1 MWRRTLRV
9 SEALFYSI
17 LRGIVMLFRRRAED
31 ALKAFDGLPEPPP
44 VEHVGDL
51 LTPLMWQ
58 ARKQAWAAAAL
69 FLRGQARKAGA
80 PESWIPPQPGYS
92 PKTIA
97 RTIRGTQGALS
108 SPEGMRRLERTLE
121 GHVLAAA
128 RRTVADAVDTAPS
141 SIELVEGALD
151 DLAKDLEEF
160 SENAQKAI
168 VEDVEKVEAR
178 RRPRM
183 SLEEAFEKVADRIEE
198 AVRTLDEEELVKE
211 RHRSMKVFSEV
222 PDKYRRNSRGEL
234 IARPFA
240 FARVTHPN
248 KNGPCGFCAMLA
260 SRGPVYKSSESA
272 GLRVDKF
279 HANCVVGDTK
289 VSGPDVKV
297 GYRRYYEGEIVTL
310 VTAGGHE
317 LTITPNHPVLTDRGW
332 VNAGDLQEGD
342 NLVSGTFGNGYLT
355 LRPCEDDA
363 PPSIEDVVS
372 ALSMVGATRVSG
384 VPTSPEEFHGDGC
397 DSKVDIVACDN
408 LLGDV
413 RDASV
418 IEPSSEEDFEVGAR
432 ALSGEGLSR
441 SGLGGMEA
449 LFWSL
454 LASGEELSGLCATHF
469 DLLFGDSLPAE
480 TRGLLAPSN
489 GEVGFLEPSPDDSAA
504 DAEHLGHLV
513 DALPRLVNLVEV
525 GRGCDSLR
533 ADAPHLG
540 ERFDPPA
547 AKGEAERLRVFVEY
561 GGRLL
566 ERLGF
571 MVKTDRLIDKGVRQY
586 VGHVYNL
593 QTSEGWYSANS
604 IVTSNC
610 FCTVTPV
617 FTSKHWEGKE
627 QQVGYERVYNEVVRD
642 QDLHGED
649 ARRAMDKYFRE
660 KQKERK

>member
-1 MWRRTLRV
+1 M

-17 LRGIVMLFRRRAED
+17 LRSIVMLFRRRAED

-69 FLRGQARKAGA
+69 FLRGQARKAGV

-97 RTIRGTQGALS
+97 RTIRGTQGALK

-141 SIELVEGALD
+141 SIELIEGALD
-151 DLAKDLEEF
+151 DLEKDIEEF

-168 VEDVEKVEAR
+168 IEDVEKVESR

-183 SLEEAFEKVADRIEE
+183 SLEEAFEKVADRVEE
-198 AVRTLDEEELVKE
+198 AVRTLDEEGLVKE
-211 RHRSMKVFSEV
+211 RHRSMKVFSDV

-355 LRPCEDDA
+355 LGPGEDDA

-372 ALSMVGATRVSG
+372 ALSMVGATRVGG
-384 VPTSPEEFHGDGC
+384 VPVSAEEFHGDGG
-397 DSKVDIVACDN
+397 DSEVDIVARNN
-408 LLGDV
+408 LFGGV
-413 RDASV
+413 GDASV
-418 IEPSSEEDFEVGAR
+418 IEPSPKEDFKVGA
-432 ALSGEGLSR
+432 ATLSSEGFSSPSLSDVESLFWGELSSGECLD
-441 SGLGGMEA
+441 
-449 LFWSL
+449 
-454 LASGEELSGLCATHF
+454 GLCATHF
-469 DLLFGDSLPAE
+469 NLLFGDSLPAE
-480 TRGLLAPSN
+480 ARGFFASPN
-489 GEVGFLEPSPDDSAA
+489 GEVGLLEPSPDYSAA
-504 DAEHLGHLV
+504 DTEHLGHLI
-513 DALPRLVNLVEV
+513 DALPRLVNLLEV

-533 ADAPHLG
+533 ADAPHFG
-540 ERFDPPA
+540 ERFDPPTT
-547 AKGEAERLRVFVEY
+547 KGEAERLGVFAEY

-566 ERLGF
+566 ERLGL
-571 MVKTDRLIDKGVRQY
+571 MVKTDRLVNKSVRQY

-604 IVTSNC
+604 IITSNC

-617 FTSKHWEGKE
+617 FTSKHWEGKD
-627 QQVGYERVYNEVVRD
+627 QQVAFERVYNEVVRD
-642 QDLHGED
+642 QDLHGVD

-660 KQKERK
+660 KLKERK

>member
-1 MWRRTLRV
+1 M

-17 LRGIVMLFRRRAED
+17 LRSIVMLFRRRVED
-31 ALKAFDGLPEPPP
+31 TLRPLENLPEPPP
-44 VEHVGDL
+44 REHVGEL
-51 LTPLMWQ
+51 LTPIMWQ

-69 FLRGQARKAGA
+69 FLRGQARKAGV
-80 PESWIPPQPGYS
+80 PESWVPPQPGYS
-92 PKTIA
+92 PKTID
-97 RTIRGTQGALS
+97 RTIRDVQGALD

-128 RRTVADAVDTAPS
+128 RRTVADATDTAPS
-141 SIELVEGALD
+141 SIDLIEGALD

-160 SENAQKAI
+160 SEHTQKAI
-168 VEDVEKVEAR
+168 VEDVKKVEAR

-183 SLEEAFEKVADRIEE
+183 TLEEAFEKVADRIEE
-198 AVRTLDEEELVKE
+198 AVRTLDEEELVKD
-211 RHRSMKVFSEV
+211 RHRGMKVFSDV

-317 LTITPNHPVLTDRGW
+317 LAITPNHPVLTDRGW

-355 LRPCEDDA
+355 LRPGEDDA

-384 VPTSPEEFHGDGC
+384 VPVSAEEFHGDGG
-397 DSKVDIVACDN
+397 DSEVDIVARDN
-408 LLGDV
+408 LLGNV
-413 RDASV
+413 GDAPV
-418 IEPSSEEDFEVGAR
+418 VEPPSEEGFEVGSA
-432 ALSGEGLSR
+432 ALSSEGFPRPS
-441 SGLGGMEA
+441 LGNMEA
-449 LFWSL
+449 LFW
-454 LASGEELSGLCATHF
+454 GGLSSSECLDGLCATHF
-469 DLLFGDSLPAE
+469 NLLFGDSLPPE
-480 TRGLLAPSN
+480 SRGFLAPPN
-489 GEVGFLEPSPDDSAA
+489 GEVSFLEPSPDDSAT
-504 DAEHLGHLV
+504 DAEHLCHLI
-513 DALPRLVNLVEV
+513 DALPRLVNLLEV
-525 GRGCDSLR
+525 GRGGDSLR

-540 ERFDPPA
+540 ERFDPPS
-547 AKGEAERLRVFVEY
+547 AKSEAERLGVFAEY

-571 MVKTDRLIDKGVRQY
+571 MVETDRLVNKGVRQY
-586 VGHVYNL
+586 AGHVYNL

-604 IVTSNC
+604 IITSNC

-617 FTSKHWEGKE
+617 FTSKHWEGKD
-627 QQVGYERVYNEVVRD
+627 QQVGFERVYNEVVRD
-642 QDLHGED
+642 QDLHGVD

-660 KQKERK
+660 KLKERK

>member
-1 MWRRTLRV
+1 M

-17 LRGIVMLFRRRAED
+17 LRSIVMLFRRRVED
-31 ALKAFDGLPEPPP
+31 TLRPLENLPEPPP
-44 VEHVGDL
+44 RERVGEL
-51 LTPLMWQ
+51 LTPIMWQ

-69 FLRGQARKAGA
+69 FLRGQARKAGV
-80 PESWIPPQPGYS
+80 PESWVPPQPGYS
-92 PKTIA
+92 PKTIG
-97 RTIRGTQGALS
+97 RTIRDVQGALD

-128 RRTVADAVDTAPS
+128 RRTVADATDTAPS
-141 SIELVEGALD
+141 SIDLIEGALD

-160 SENAQKAI
+160 SEHAQKAI
-168 VEDVEKVEAR
+168 VEDVKKVEAR

-183 SLEEAFEKVADRIEE
+183 TLEEAFEKVADRIEE
-198 AVRTLDEEELVKE
+198 AVRTLDEEELVKD
-211 RHRSMKVFSEV
+211 RHRGMKVFSDV

-272 GLRVDKF
+272 GLRVDRF

-342 NLVSGTFGNGYLT
+342 NLVSGAFGNGYLA
-355 LRPCEDDA
+355 LGPSEDDA

-372 ALSMVGATRVSG
+372 ALSMVGATRVSS
-384 VPTSPEEFHGDGC
+384 VPVSAEEFHGDGG
-397 DSKVDIVACDN
+397 DSEVDIVARDN
-408 LLGDV
+408 LLGNV
-413 RDASV
+413 GDAPV
-418 IEPSSEEDFEVGAR
+418 VEPPSEEGFEVGSA
-432 ALSGEGLSR
+432 ALSSEGFPRPS
-441 SGLGGMEA
+441 LGNMEA
-449 LFWSL
+449 LFW
-454 LASGEELSGLCATHF
+454 GGLSSSECLDGLCATHF
-469 DLLFGDSLPAE
+469 NLLFGDSLPPE
-480 TRGLLAPSN
+480 SRGFLASPN
-489 GEVGFLEPSPDDSAA
+489 GEVSFLEPSPDDSAT
-504 DAEHLGHLV
+504 DAEYLCHLI
-513 DALPRLVNLVEV
+513 DALPRLVNLSEV

-533 ADAPHLG
+533 ADAPHFG

-547 AKGEAERLRVFVEY
+547 AEGESERLRVFAEY

-566 ERLGF
+566 ERLGL
-571 MVKTDRLIDKGVRQY
+571 MVKTDRLIDKSVRQY

-604 IVTSNC
+604 IIASNC

-617 FTSKHWEGKE
+617 FTSKHWEGKD
-627 QQVGYERVYNEVVRD
+627 QQVGFERVYNEVVRD
-642 QDLHGED
+642 QDLHGVD

-660 KQKERK
+660 KLKERK

>member
-1 MWRRTLRV
+1 MRRPASSSTSRRSSCVARRLVETRWMPMRAWTCLRLPRLPRMRRRPLRV

-141 SIELVEGALD
+141 SIELIEGALD
-151 DLAKDLEEF
+151 DMAKDLEEF
-160 SENAQKAI
+160 SETTQKAI
-168 VEDVEKVEAR
+168 VEDVEKVESR

-183 SLEEAFEKVADRIEE
+183 TLDEAFEKVADRIEE
-198 AVRTLDEEELVKE
+198 AVRTLDEEGLVKE
-211 RHRSMKVFSEV
+211 HHRGMKVFSDV

-272 GLRVDKF
+272 GLRVDRF
-279 HANCVVGDTK
+279 HEA
-289 VSGPDVKV
+289 
-297 GYRRYYEGEIVTL
+297 
-310 VTAGGHE
+310 
-317 LTITPNHPVLTDRGW
+317 
-332 VNAGDLQEGD
+332 
-342 NLVSGTFGNGYLT
+342 
-355 LRPCEDDA
+355 
-363 PPSIEDVVS
+363 
-372 ALSMVGATRVSG
+372 
-384 VPTSPEEFHGDGC
+384 
-397 DSKVDIVACDN
+397 
-408 LLGDV
+408 
-413 RDASV
+413 
-418 IEPSSEEDFEVGAR
+418 DF
-432 ALSGEGLSR
+432 
-441 SGLGGMEA
+441 
-449 LFWSL
+449 
-454 LASGEELSGLCATHF
+454 C
-469 DLLFGDSLPAE
+469 
-480 TRGLLAPSN
+480 
-489 GEVGFLEPSPDDSAA
+489 
-504 DAEHLGHLV
+504 
-513 DALPRLVNLVEV
+513 
-525 GRGCDSLR
+525 
-533 ADAPHLG
+533 
-540 ERFDPPA
+540 
-547 AKGEAERLRVFVEY
+547 
-561 GGRLL
+561 
-566 ERLGF
+566 
-571 MVKTDRLIDKGVRQY
+571 
-586 VGHVYNL
+586 
-593 QTSEGWYSANS
+593 S
-604 IVTSNC
+604 IV
-610 FCTVTPV
+610 PV

-627 QQVGYERVYNEVVRD
+627 QQVAFERVYNEVVRD
-642 QDLHGED
+642 QDLHGVD

-660 KQKERK
+660 KLKERK

>member
-1 MWRRTLRV
+1 M

-69 FLRGQARKAGA
+69 FLRGQARKAGV

-97 RTIRGTQGALS
+97 RTIRGTQGALK

-141 SIELVEGALD
+141 SIELIEGALD

-160 SENAQKAI
+160 SERTQKAI
-168 VEDVEKVEAR
+168 VEDVEKVEGR

-183 SLEEAFEKVADRIEE
+183 SLEEAFEKVADRVEE

-211 RHRSMKVFSEV
+211 RHRSMKVFSDV

-355 LRPCEDDA
+355 LGPSEDNA
-363 PPSIEDVVS
+363 PPSIEDVVR
-372 ALSMVGATRVSG
+372 ALSVVGATRVGG
-384 VPTSPEEFHGDGC
+384 VPVSAEEFHGDGG
-397 DSKVDIVACDN
+397 DSEVDIVARDN
-408 LLGDV
+408 LLGNV
-413 RDASV
+413 GDASV
-418 IEPSSEEDFEVGAR
+418 IEPPSQEGFEVGATT
-432 ALSGEGLSR
+432 LSGEGLSR
-441 SGLGGMEA
+441 PSFGSVEA
-449 LFWSL
+449 LL
-454 LASGEELSGLCATHF
+454 RGALASSESLSGLCAAHF
-469 DLLFGDSLPAE
+469 NLLFGDSLPAE
-480 TRGLLAPSN
+480 MRGLLASSD
-489 GEVGFLEPSPDDSAA
+489 GESGFSEPPIDDGAA

-513 DALPRLVNLVEV
+513 DALPRLVNLLEV

-533 ADAPHLG
+533 ADAPHFG

-547 AKGEAERLRVFVEY
+547 AKGEAERLRVFAEY

-571 MVKTDRLIDKGVRQY
+571 MVEADRLVNKSVRQY
-586 VGHVYNL
+586 AGHVYNL

-604 IVTSNC
+604 IITSNC
-610 FCTVTPV
+610 FCSIVPV

-627 QQVGYERVYNEVVRD
+627 QQVAFERVYNEVVRD
-642 QDLHGED
+642 QDLHGVD

-660 KQKERK
+660 KLKERK

>member
-1 MWRRTLRV
+1 M

-17 LRGIVMLFRRRAED
+17 LRSIVMLFRRRAEG

-69 FLRGQARKAGA
+69 FLRGQARKAGV

-108 SPEGMRRLERTLE
+108 SSEGMRRLERALE

-128 RRTVADAVDTAPS
+128 RRTVADAVDTAPN
-141 SIELVEGALD
+141 SIGLIEGALD

-160 SENAQKAI
+160 SEHTQKVI
-168 VEDVEKVEAR
+168 IEDVEKVESR

-183 SLEEAFEKVADRIEE
+183 SLEEAFEKVADRVEE

-211 RHRSMKVFSEV
+211 RHRSMKVFSDV

-260 SRGPVYKSSESA
+260 SRGPVYKTSESA

-342 NLVSGTFGNGYLT
+342 NLVSGTFGNGYLA
-355 LRPCEDDA
+355 LRPGEDDA

-372 ALSMVGATRVSG
+372 ALSVVGATRVGG
-384 VPTSPEEFHGDGC
+384 VPVSAKEFHGDGG
-397 DSKVDIVACDN
+397 DSEVDIVARDN
-408 LLGDV
+408 LFGNV
-413 RDASV
+413 GDASV
-418 IEPSSEEDFEVGAR
+418 IEPPSQEGFEVGAR

-441 SGLGGMEA
+441 SSLGSVEA
-449 LFWSL
+449 LLRGSL
-454 LASGEELSGLCATHF
+454 YSSESLSGLCATHF
-469 DLLFGDSLPAE
+469 NLLFGDSLPAE
-480 TRGLLAPSN
+480 MRRLLASSD
-489 GEVGFLEPSPDDSAA
+489 GESGFSEPPIDDGAA
-504 DAEHLGHLV
+504 DAEHLGHLI
-513 DALPRLVNLVEV
+513 DALPGLVNLLEV

-533 ADAPHLG
+533 ADAPHFG

-547 AKGEAERLRVFVEY
+547 AKGEAERLRVFAEY

-571 MVKTDRLIDKGVRQY
+571 MVEADRLVNKSVRQY
-586 VGHVYNL
+586 AGHVYNL

-604 IVTSNC
+604 IITSNC

-617 FTSKHWEGKE
+617 FTSKRWEGKD
-627 QQVGYERVYNEVVRD
+627 QQVGFERVYNEVVRG
-642 QDLHGED
+642 QDLHGAD

-660 KQKERK
+660 KLKERK

>member
-1 MWRRTLRV
+1 M

-17 LRGIVMLFRRRAED
+17 LRSIVMLFRRRVED
-31 ALKAFDGLPEPPP
+31 TLRPLENLPEPPP
-44 VEHVGDL
+44 REHVGEL
-51 LTPLMWQ
+51 LTPIVWQ

-69 FLRGQARKAGA
+69 FLRGQARKAGV
-80 PESWIPPQPGYS
+80 PESWVPPQPGYS
-92 PKTIA
+92 PKTID
-97 RTIRGTQGALS
+97 RTIRDVQGALD

-128 RRTVADAVDTAPS
+128 RRTVADATDTAPS
-141 SIELVEGALD
+141 SIDLIEGALD

-160 SENAQKAI
+160 SEHTQKAI
-168 VEDVEKVEAR
+168 VEDVEKVEGR

-183 SLEEAFEKVADRIEE
+183 TLEEAFEKVADRIEE
-198 AVRTLDEEELVKE
+198 AVRTLDEEELVKD
-211 RHRSMKVFSEV
+211 RHRDMKVFSDV

-272 GLRVDKF
+272 GLRVDRF

-332 VNAGDLQEGD
+332 VSAGDLQEGD
-342 NLVSGTFGNGYLT
+342 NLVSGTFGNGYLA
-355 LRPCEDDA
+355 LGPDEDDA

-372 ALSMVGATRVSG
+372 ALGMVGATRIGG
-384 VPTSPEEFHGDGC
+384 VPVSAEEFHGDGG
-397 DSKVDIVACDN
+397 DAEVDIVARDN
-408 LLGDV
+408 LFGDV
-413 RDASV
+413 GDASV
-418 IEPSSEEDFEVGAR
+418 VEPPPKENFEMGA
-432 ALSGEGLSR
+432 ATLSGEGF
-441 SGLGGMEA
+441 SGPSLGDVEA
-449 LFWSL
+449 LFW
-454 LASGEELSGLCATHF
+454 GELSPSECLDGLCSTHF
-469 DLLFGDSLPAE
+469 NLLFGDSLPSEA
-480 TRGLLAPSN
+480 RGFLASPN
-489 GEVGFLEPSPDDSAA
+489 GEVGLLKPSPDDGAA
-504 DAEHLGHLV
+504 DAEHLSHLI
-513 DALPRLVNLVEV
+513 DALPRLVNLSEV

-547 AKGEAERLRVFVEY
+547 AKGEAERLGVFAEY

-566 ERLGF
+566 ERLGL
-571 MVKTDRLIDKGVRQY
+571 MVKTDRLINKSVRQY

-604 IVTSNC
+604 IITSNC
-610 FCTVTPV
+610 FCTIVPV
-617 FTSKHWEGKE
+617 FTSKRWEGKD
-627 QQVGYERVYNEVVRD
+627 QQVGFERVYNEVVRD
-642 QDLHGED
+642 QDLHGVD

-660 KQKERK
+660 KLKERK

>member
-1 MWRRTLRV
+1 M

-17 LRGIVMLFRRRAED
+17 LRSIVMLFRRRVED
-31 ALKAFDGLPEPPP
+31 TLRPLENLPEPPP
-44 VEHVGDL
+44 REHVGEL
-51 LTPLMWQ
+51 LTPIMWQ

-69 FLRGQARKAGA
+69 FLRGQARKAGV
-80 PESWIPPQPGYS
+80 PESWVPPQPGYS
-92 PKTIA
+92 PKTID
-97 RTIRGTQGALS
+97 RTIRDVQGALD

-128 RRTVADAVDTAPS
+128 RRTVADATDTAPS
-141 SIELVEGALD
+141 SIDLIEGALD

-160 SENAQKAI
+160 SEHTQKAI
-168 VEDVEKVEAR
+168 VEDIKKVEAR
-178 RRPRM
+178 RSPRM
-183 SLEEAFEKVADRIEE
+183 TLEEAFEKVADRIEE
-198 AVRTLDEEELVKE
+198 AVRTLDEGELVKD
-211 RHRSMKVFSEV
+211 RHRGMKVFSDV

-260 SRGPVYKSSESA
+260 SRGPVYKTSESA

-317 LTITPNHPVLTDRGW
+317 LAITPNHPVLTDRGW

-342 NLVSGTFGNGYLT
+342 NLVSGSFGNGYLA
-355 LRPCEDDA
+355 LGPGEDDA

-372 ALSMVGATRVSG
+372 ALSMVGATRVGG
-384 VPTSPEEFHGDGC
+384 VPVSAEEFHGDGG
-397 DSKVDIVACDN
+397 DSEVDIVARNN
-408 LLGDV
+408 LFGGV
-413 RDASV
+413 GDASV
-418 IEPSSEEDFEVGAR
+418 IEPSPKEDFKVGA
-432 ALSGEGLSR
+432 ATLSGEGFSSPSLSDVE
-441 SGLGGMEA
+441 S
-449 LFWSL
+449 LFWGELS
-454 LASGEELSGLCATHF
+454 SGECLDGLCATHF
-469 DLLFGDSLPAE
+469 NLLFGDSLPAE
-480 TRGLLAPSN
+480 ARGFFASPN
-489 GEVGFLEPSPDDSAA
+489 GEVGLLEPSPDYSAA
-504 DAEHLGHLV
+504 DAEHLGHLI
-513 DALPRLVNLVEV
+513 DALPRLVNLLEV

-533 ADAPHLG
+533 ADAPHFG
-540 ERFDPPA
+540 ERFDPPTT
-547 AKGEAERLRVFVEY
+547 KGEAERLGVFAEY

-566 ERLGF
+566 ERLGL
-571 MVKTDRLIDKGVRQY
+571 MVKTDRLVNKGVRQY

-604 IVTSNC
+604 IITSNC

-617 FTSKHWEGKE
+617 FTSKHWEGKD
-627 QQVGYERVYNEVVRD
+627 QQIGFERVYNEVVRD
-642 QDLHGED
+642 QDLHGAD
-649 ARRAMDKYFRE
+649 ARHAMDKYFRE
-660 KQKERK
+660 KLKERK

>member
-1 MWRRTLRV
+1 M

-69 FLRGQARKAGA
+69 FLRGQARKAGV

-97 RTIRGTQGALS
+97 RTIRDTQGALK
-108 SPEGMRRLERTLE
+108 SPEGMRRLERSLE

-141 SIELVEGALD
+141 SIELIEGALD
-151 DLAKDLEEF
+151 DLEKDLEGF
-160 SENAQKAI
+160 SERAQKAI
-168 VEDVEKVEAR
+168 VEDVEKVESR

-183 SLEEAFEKVADRIEE
+183 TLEEAFEKVADRIEE

-211 RHRSMKVFSEV
+211 RHRSMKVFSDV

-260 SRGPVYKSSESA
+260 SRGPVYKTSESA

-310 VTAGGHE
+310 VTARGHE
-317 LTITPNHPVLTDRGW
+317 LTITPNHPVLTNRGW

-342 NLVSGTFGNGYLT
+342 NLVSGTFGNGYLA
-355 LRPCEDDA
+355 LRPGEDDA

-372 ALSMVGATRVSG
+372 ALSVVGATRVSG
-384 VPTSPEEFHGDGC
+384 VPVSAEEFHGDGGNAE
-397 DSKVDIVACDN
+397 VDIVARDN

-413 RDASV
+413 GDASV
-418 IEPSSEEDFEVGAR
+418 VEPSPKEDFEMGA
-432 ALSGEGLSR
+432 ATLSGEGF
-441 SGLGGMEA
+441 SGPSLGDVEA
-449 LFWSL
+449 LFW
-454 LASGEELSGLCATHF
+454 GELSPSECLDGLCSTHF
-469 DLLFGDSLPAE
+469 NLLFGDSLPSEARGFLASPNGE
-480 TRGLLAPSN
+480 AGLLK
-489 GEVGFLEPSPDDSAA
+489 PSPDDGAA
-504 DAEHLGHLV
+504 DAEHLSHLI
-513 DALPRLVNLVEV
+513 DALPRLVNLSEV

-547 AKGEAERLRVFVEY
+547 AKGEAERLGVFAEY
-561 GGRLL
+561 GSRLL
-566 ERLGF
+566 ERLGL
-571 MVKTDRLIDKGVRQY
+571 MVKTDRLVNKSVRQY

-604 IVTSNC
+604 IITSNC

-627 QQVGYERVYNEVVRD
+627 QQVAFERVYNEVVRD
-642 QDLHGED
+642 QDLHGVD
-649 ARRAMDKYFRE
+649 ARRAMDKYFQE
-660 KQKERK
+660 KLKERK

>member
-1 MWRRTLRV
+1 M

-69 FLRGQARKAGA
+69 FLRGQARKAGV

-97 RTIRGTQGALS
+97 RTIRGTQGALK

-141 SIELVEGALD
+141 SIELIEGALD
-151 DLAKDLEEF
+151 DLAKDLEGF

-183 SLEEAFEKVADRIEE
+183 TLEEAFEKVADRIEE
-198 AVRTLDEEELVKE
+198 AVRTLDEEELVKD
-211 RHRSMKVFSEV
+211 RHRSMKVFSDV

-317 LTITPNHPVLTDRGW
+317 LAITPNHPVLTDRGW

-342 NLVSGTFGNGYLT
+342 NLISGTFGNGYLT
-355 LRPCEDDA
+355 LRPGEDDA

-384 VPTSPEEFHGDGC
+384 VPVSAEEFHGDGG
-397 DSKVDIVACDN
+397 DSEVDIVARDN
-408 LLGDV
+408 LLGNV
-413 RDASV
+413 GDAPV
-418 IEPSSEEDFEVGAR
+418 VEPPSEEGFEVGSA
-432 ALSGEGLSR
+432 ALSSEGFPRPS
-441 SGLGGMEA
+441 LGNMEA
-449 LFWSL
+449 LFW
-454 LASGEELSGLCATHF
+454 GGLSSSECLDGLCATHF
-469 DLLFGDSLPAE
+469 NLLFRDSLPPE
-480 TRGLLAPSN
+480 SRGFLAPSN
-489 GEVGFLEPSPDDSAA
+489 GEVSFLEPSPDDSAT
-504 DAEHLGHLV
+504 DAEHLCHLI
-513 DALPRLVNLVEV
+513 DALPRLVSLSEV
-525 GRGCDSLR
+525 GRGGDSLR
-533 ADAPHLG
+533 ADAPHFG
-540 ERFDPPA
+540 ERFDPPS
-547 AKGEAERLRVFVEY
+547 AKSEAERLRVFAEY

-566 ERLGF
+566 ERLGL
-571 MVKTDRLIDKGVRQY
+571 MVKTDRLVNKSVRQY

-604 IVTSNC
+604 IITSNC

-617 FTSKHWEGKE
+617 FTSKHWEGKD
-627 QQVGYERVYNEVVRD
+627 QQIGFERVYNEVVRD
-642 QDLHGED
+642 QDLHGAD
-649 ARRAMDKYFRE
+649 ARHAMDKYFRE
-660 KQKERK
+660 KLKERK

>member
-1 MWRRTLRV
+1 M

-31 ALKAFDGLPEPPP
+31 ALKAFEGLPEPPP

-58 ARKQAWAAAAL
+58 SRKQAWAAAAL
-69 FLRGQARKAGA
+69 FLRGQARKAGV
-80 PESWIPPQPGYS
+80 PESWVPPQPGYS

-97 RTIRGTQGALS
+97 RTIRGTQGALK
-108 SPEGMRRLERTLE
+108 SPEGMRRLERSLE

-141 SIELVEGALD
+141 SIELIEGALD
-151 DLAKDLEEF
+151 DLAKDLEGF
-160 SENAQKAI
+160 SENTQKAI

-178 RRPRM
+178 RRQHM
-183 SLEEAFEKVADRIEE
+183 SLDEAFEKVADRIEE
-198 AVRTLDEEELVKE
+198 AVRTLDEEELVKD
-211 RHRSMKVFSEV
+211 RHRSMKVFSDV

-234 IARPFA
+234 ISRPFA

-272 GLRVDKF
+272 GLRADRF

-297 GYRRYYEGEIVTL
+297 GYRRHYEGEIVTL

-332 VNAGDLQEGD
+332 VNAGDVQEGD
-342 NLVSGTFGNGYLT
+342 NLVSGTFGNGYLA
-355 LRPCEDDA
+355 LRPGEDDA

-384 VPTSPEEFHGDGC
+384 VPTSPEEFHGDGR
-397 DSKVDIVACDN
+397 DSKVDIVARDN
-408 LLGDV
+408 LLGGV

-432 ALSGEGLSR
+432 TLSSESLSR
-441 SGLGGMEA
+441 PGLGGMEA

-454 LASGEELSGLCATHF
+454 LASSESLSGLCATHF
-469 DLLFGDSLPAE
+469 NLLFGDSLPAE
-480 TRGLLAPSN
+480 ARGLLTPPDREISFSKPPVDDGATNTEQPS
-489 GEVGFLEPSPDDSAA
+489 
-504 DAEHLGHLV
+504 HLI
-513 DALPRLVNLVEV
+513 DALPGLVNLLEV

-533 ADAPHLG
+533 VDAPHLG

-547 AKGEAERLRVFVEY
+547 AKSEAERLRVFAEY
-561 GGRLL
+561 GGRLS

-571 MVKTDRLIDKGVRQY
+571 MVETDRLVNKSVRQY
-586 VGHVYNL
+586 AGHVYNL

-604 IVTSNC
+604 IIASNC

-617 FTSKHWEGKE
+617 FTSKHWEGKD

-642 QDLHGED
+642 QDLRGVD

-660 KQKERK
+660 KLKERK

>member
-1 MWRRTLRV
+1 M

-141 SIELVEGALD
+141 SIEVIEGALD
-151 DLAKDLEEF
+151 DLAKDLEGF
-160 SENAQKAI
+160 SEHAQKAI
-168 VEDVEKVEAR
+168 IEDVEKVESR

-198 AVRTLDEEELVKE
+198 AIRTLDEEELVKE
-211 RHRSMKVFSEV
+211 RHRSMKVFSDV

-272 GLRVDKF
+272 GLRVDRF

-355 LRPCEDDA
+355 LGPSEDDA

-372 ALSMVGATRVSG
+372 ALSVVGATRVSG
-384 VPTSPEEFHGDGC
+384 VPVSAEEFHGDGG
-397 DSKVDIVACDN
+397 DSEVDIVARDN
-408 LLGDV
+408 LLGDIG
-413 RDASV
+413 DASL
-418 IEPSSEEDFEVGAR
+418 IKPSPQEDFEVGTAT
-432 ALSGEGLSR
+432 LSSEGLS
-441 SGLGGMEA
+441 SASLGDVEA
-449 LFWSL
+449 LFWSEL
-454 LASGEELSGLCATHF
+454 SSGECLDGLCTTHF
-469 DLLFGDSLPAE
+469 NLLFGDSLPAE
-480 TRGLLAPSN
+480 ARGFLASPN
-489 GEVGFLEPSPDDSAA
+489 GEVGLLKPPPDDSAA
-504 DAEHLGHLV
+504 DAEHLSHLI
-513 DALPRLVNLVEV
+513 DALPRLVNLLQV
-525 GRGCDSLR
+525 GRGCNSLR
-533 ADAPHLG
+533 VDAPNLG
-540 ERFDPPA
+540 ERFDPPTT
-547 AKGEAERLRVFVEY
+547 KGETERLRVFAEY

-566 ERLGF
+566 ERLGL
-571 MVKTDRLIDKGVRQY
+571 MVKTDRLINKSVRQY

-604 IVTSNC
+604 IITSNC
-610 FCTVTPV
+610 FCTVVPV
-617 FTSKHWEGKE
+617 FTSKRWEGKD
-627 QQVGYERVYNEVVRD
+627 QQIGFERVYNEVVRD
-642 QDLHGED
+642 QDLHGVD

-660 KQKERK
+660 KLKERK

>member
-1 MWRRTLRV
+1 M

-31 ALKAFDGLPEPPP
+31 ALKAFEGLPEPPP

-97 RTIRGTQGALS
+97 RTIRGTQGALK
-108 SPEGMRRLERTLE
+108 SPEGMRRLERSLE

-141 SIELVEGALD
+141 SIELIEGALD
-151 DLAKDLEEF
+151 DLEKDLEEF
-160 SENAQKAI
+160 SEHAQKAI
-168 VEDVEKVEAR
+168 IEDVEKVEGR
-178 RRPRM
+178 RHPRM

-198 AVRTLDEEELVKE
+198 AVRTLDEEELVKA
-211 RHRSMKVFSEV
+211 RHRSMKVFSDV

-260 SRGPVYKSSESA
+260 SRGPVYKTSESA

-310 VTAGGHE
+310 VTARGHE
-317 LTITPNHPVLTDRGW
+317 LTITPNHPVLTNRGW

-342 NLVSGTFGNGYLT
+342 NLVSGTFGNGYLA
-355 LRPCEDDA
+355 LRPGEDDA

-372 ALSMVGATRVSG
+372 ALSVVGATRVSG
-384 VPTSPEEFHGDGC
+384 VPVSAEEFHGDGGNAE
-397 DSKVDIVACDN
+397 VDIVARDN

-413 RDASV
+413 GDASV
-418 IEPSSEEDFEVGAR
+418 VEPSPKEDFEMGA
-432 ALSGEGLSR
+432 ATLSGEGF
-441 SGLGGMEA
+441 SGPSLGDVEA
-449 LFWSL
+449 LFW
-454 LASGEELSGLCATHF
+454 GELSPSECLDGLCSTHF
-469 DLLFGDSLPAE
+469 NLLFGDSLPSEARGFLASPNGE
-480 TRGLLAPSN
+480 AGLLK
-489 GEVGFLEPSPDDSAA
+489 PSPDDGAA
-504 DAEHLGHLV
+504 DAEHLSHLI
-513 DALPRLVNLVEV
+513 DALPRLVNLSEV

-547 AKGEAERLRVFVEY
+547 AKGEAERLGVFAEY
-561 GGRLL
+561 GSRLL
-566 ERLGF
+566 KRLGL
-571 MVKTDRLIDKGVRQY
+571 MVKTDRLVNKSVRQY

-604 IVTSNC
+604 IITSNC

-617 FTSKHWEGKE
+617 FTSKHWEGKD
-627 QQVGYERVYNEVVRD
+627 QQVAFERVYNEVVRD
-642 QDLHGED
+642 QDLHGVD

-660 KQKERK
+660 KLKERK

>member
-1 MWRRTLRV
+1 M

-31 ALKAFDGLPEPPP
+31 ALKAFDGLPEPPS

-69 FLRGQARKAGA
+69 FLRGQARKAGV

-108 SPEGMRRLERTLE
+108 SPEGMRRLERSLE
-121 GHVLAAA
+121 GNVLAAA

-141 SIELVEGALD
+141 SIELIEGALD

-160 SENAQKAI
+160 SEDAQKAI
-168 VEDVEKVEAR
+168 IEDVEKVAAR
-178 RRPRM
+178 RRPHM
-183 SLEEAFEKVADRIEE
+183 SLDEAFEKVADRVEE

-211 RHRSMKVFSEV
+211 RHRSMKVFSDV

-279 HANCVVGDTK
+279 HANCVVGNTK

-342 NLVSGTFGNGYLT
+342 NLVSGSFGNGYLA
-355 LRPCEDDA
+355 LGPSEDDA

-372 ALSMVGATRVSG
+372 ALGMVGATRVGG
-384 VPTSPEEFHGDGC
+384 VPTSSEEFHGDGG
-397 DSKVDIVACDN
+397 DAKVDIVARDN
-408 LLGDV
+408 LLRDV
-413 RDASV
+413 RDSSRV
-418 IEPSSEEDFEVGAR
+418 EPSTEGDFKVGSG
-432 ALSGEGLSR
+432 ALSSERLSCPGLSDVEAMLWG
-441 SGLGGMEA
+441 GLSSSE
-449 LFWSL
+449 S
-454 LASGEELSGLCATHF
+454 LSGLCATHF
-469 DLLFGDSLPAE
+469 NLLFGDSFPAE
-480 TRGLLAPSN
+480 PGRFLAASN
-489 GEVGFLEPSPDDSAA
+489 REVGLLEPSPDDSAA
-504 DAEHLGHLV
+504 HAEHIGHLV
-513 DALPRLVNLVEV
+513 DALPSLVNLLQV

-547 AKGEAERLRVFVEY
+547 AKSDSERLGVFAEY

-571 MVKTDRLIDKGVRQY
+571 MVKTDRLVNKSVRQY
-586 VGHVYNL
+586 AGHVYNL

-627 QQVGYERVYNEVVRD
+627 QQVAFERVYNEVVRD
-642 QDLHGED
+642 QDLHGVD
-649 ARRAMDKYFRE
+649 ARRAMDKYFQE
-660 KQKERK
+660 KLKERK